1 VLRLGKELGFAF
13 IVRPGPVICNEW
25 RNGGYP
31 AWLLTRPEYG
41 MPLHD
46 VLEGRYPATATLQNA
61 NSDDA
66 AAEWMRNTTHMR
78 YASRWL
84 QTALREFEPVACF
97 A

>member
-1 VLRLGKELGFAF
+1 M
-13 IVRPGPVICNEW
+13 RPGPVIRNEW

-61 NSDDA
+61 HSDDA
-66 AAEWMRNTTHMR
+66 AAEWLDNATHMR
-78 YASRWL
+78 YAARWL
-84 QTALREFEPVACF
+84 HRALTSFGPSPTA
-97 A
+97 